1 MNKTLKVNEILNIR
15 RAIDVLREAKINLP
29 FDLSVDVGHYYK
41 TTETIENSLK
51 DSIKT
56 LETKYN
62 QILESNR
69 SDIRSQKDKD
79 EPTLAGEIR
88 AMELKVS
95 QELTAEVNNLTAS
108 TYEVPSFEVD
118 KDQLKQMYQA
128 FPVEFFVKLP
138 DSFMKQSTTTPTP
151 ELTAVK

>member
-41 TTETIENSLK
+41 TTESIESSLK
-51 DSIKT
+51 DAIKE
-56 LETKYN
+56 LELKYN
-62 QILESNR
+62 QLLESKR
-69 SDIRSQKDKD
+69 AEIRSQKDK
-79 EPTLAGEIR
+79 EESVINTEIR
-88 AMELKVS
+88 VMETKIA
-95 QELTAEVNNLTAS
+95 QDLTADVNSLT
-108 TYEVPSFEVD
+108 TKEYEVPAFEID

-138 DSFMKQSTTTPTP
+138 NSFMKKVDSKEP
-151 ELTAVK
+151 ELTTVK